1 MTQFGEGL
9 KAARQA
15 RRWTQK
21 DVAQRLAITDVAY
34 GDYERGRNFPTPEN
48 LRLLCEIFAELDFD
62 AMDRL
67 IEEEKKRGQRLRAK
81 KRVDVLKPPLLP
93 DGAASPSRSRTAFV
107 VNTGQEVPI
116 TLQEEPVLSSNG
128 MITLEIELHVD
139 HMGAKLDV
147 IDLRSVTCLK
157 TFELPVHFLRVDVSD
172 NPEYTP
178 FLEQMKQ
185 HNLPKRTVSQAAFAY
200 RIWWPEEQHG
210 D

>member
-21 DVAQRLAITDVAY
+21 DVAQQLAITDVAY

-67 IEEEKKRGQRLRAK
+67 IEQEKKWGQRHRAK
-81 KRVDVLKPPLLP
+81 QRVDLLKPPP

-116 TLQEEPVLSSNG
+116 TMQEEPVLSSHG
-128 MITLEIELHVD
+128 MITLEIDLHMD

-157 TFELPVHFLRVDVSD
+157 TFELPVHFLRVDVSG
-172 NPEYTP
+172 NPAYTP
-178 FLEQMKQ
+178 LLEQMKQ
-185 HNLPKRTVSQAAFAY
+185 HNLPRHTLSKAAFAF
-200 RIWWPEEQHG
+200 RLWWPEAQPG
-210 D
+210 A